1 MSSNAF
7 NSNGSDA
14 DPQEMNL
21 NFTPPSGVTPTPDG
35 QYNVI
40 KGVGQDANGDKFN
53 APAQAQSYRGARDF
67 QPSSLMH
74 PCPVCAKTDGDC
86 RVMAKSDLVQCLTY
100 QEPLSGWRYTGL
112 TSNGLWGKYYPL
124 RDHRPVYGFQQ
135 KREPEAPKPEW
146 TPEQWHGHYE
156 AIRAKL
162 PTLDPADQADLEK
175 RLTEAG
181 LDPAIHIP
189 VLAPISRS
197 RGYLI
202 PIPTHEGFRVKGQI
216 RLRGEVEGGRYRW
229 DLPNE
234 GIDGRINGEQ
244 PLAVWGVESDVVVLA
259 EGTGVKPYVAGQLLQ
274 ARAIGAAGGMWFS
287 SPKALKAAIGSATV
301 ARIAVDAGA
310 ISNRLIVE
318 QYRRVKDLLQDW
330 GLTVEFGWWGQEA
343 KTDRDIDEGIKPSEI
358 QWLSPQ
364 DFYKLTKAEPITA
377 TPALKELARIEE
389 RVKVTIAPADAVT
402 WFEEGALA
410 ETIADCKSK
419 GYRYILNSS
428 VTGSGKSNSAGL
440 LTPEELGASRIWYVN
455 PDHRNPTTQTLIDGW
470 VDLPARHGGLSREV
484 GPDGQPQLRR
494 TKPGGTID
502 VLGNCV
508 QTGTLDHLRAKNIAG
523 ADTAGTICKGC
534 PAFLECRT
542 PQDPVTYQGPVYLS
556 YRRAAMAAPRLRAHP
571 DSLPHAG
578 NHDYRTEVLIFD
590 DCQPKTSRSLDVTLD
605 DIVATEIEC
614 RDRGLTDPVLMA
626 LLRSLRELL
635 KGEFPRYGIGHAEVL
650 AVLPDVS
657 GIDAVAIDAALAP
670 DLSFLEPDEVEGRV
684 KGKGNLNH
692 LLKEEQLRQNQQI
705 AQNLPKVWLGDF
717 IRVIQGGAG
726 ETVRASGAGLTL
738 TLRDNTHRDICKSA
752 QVAIF
757 ADATNSVE
765 NLAKQLGVDPSEII
779 EIRQRMLEGAT
790 LNCIQIFDLGRVTRD
805 RGEDQKRRVAAL
817 QSALGKEGKLGVID
831 FKAFEGADRF
841 GAWFR
846 DSRGSNAF
854 KDCDNILAIGTP
866 CQNLG
871 SLLAEY
877 CLLEGRNVTLDDQCF
892 KDWVTWKILVEIEQA
907 KGRLRASR
915 RAGEVLNFYLVSDL
929 QSDQGGIDGFE
940 QVKACEVSFEAG
952 AKGERI
958 YTRMLNAATEM
969 AKTGQKVTQAALARI
984 VGISQGRISQ
994 LAKLFQGS
1002 WDQFQALLILLVKP
1016 YSEINNAVP
1025 EDAAETVDAMRYAV
1039 SGSEGLAA
1047 WYEIATIYLADN
1059 GQVLNWILSRTPS
1072 EERKRWIHAV
1082 LVG

>member
-14 DPQEMNL
+14 DPQEMSL
-21 NFTPPSGVTPTPDG
+21 NFTPPSGVTSTPDG

-470 VDLPARHGGLSREV
+470 VDLPARHGGLSREI

-494 TKPGGTID
+494 TKPGGTADIWRNCEQID
-502 VLGNCV
+502 
-508 QTGTLDHLRAKNIAG
+508 TLDQLRAKNVAG

-534 PAFLECRT
+534 PSFAICST
-542 PQDPVTYQGPVYLS
+542 PQDPVTYRGPDYLF
-556 YRRAAMAAPRLRAHP
+556 YRRAAMASPRLRAHP

-578 NHDYRTEVLIFD
+578 NHDYQREILIFD
-590 DCQPKTSRSLDVTLD
+590 DCQPKTSRTLD
-605 DIVATEIEC
+605 ITLADIVATEIEC
-614 RDRGLTDPVLMA
+614 RDRGLTDPALMA

-635 KGEFPRYGIGHAEVL
+635 KGEFPRYGIGHDEVL
-650 AVLPDVS
+650 AALPDVS

-692 LLKEEQLRQNQQI
+692 LLKEEQLRQNLQT

-717 IRVIQGGAG
+717 IRVLQGGTG
-726 ETVRASGAGLTL
+726 ETVRATSAGLTL

-752 QVAIF
+752 HITVF
-757 ADATNSVE
+757 ADATNSVQ
-765 NLAKQLGVDPSEII
+765 NLAKQLGVDPSEVI
-779 EIRQRMLEGAT
+779 EIRQRMPEGAT

-817 QSALGKEGKLGVID
+817 QAALDKEGKLGVID

-854 KDCDNILAIGTP
+854 QDCDNILAIGTP

-877 CLLEGRNVTLDDQCF
+877 CLLEGRNVAMDDTGFQ
-892 KDWVTWKILVEIEQA
+892 DWVTWKILVEIEQA

-940 QVKACEVSFEAG
+940 QVTAKSLTVDAG
-952 AKGERI
+952 SKPERTYSLI
-958 YTRMLNAATEM
+958 VNAAV
-969 AKTGQKVTQAALARI
+969 AKLKAGQKVTQAALAKI
-984 VGISQGRISQ
+984 VGVSQGRISQ
-994 LAKLFQGS
+994 LVKAFQGS
-1002 WDQFQALLILLVKP
+1002 WDQFLELLIPLLKLH
-1016 YSEINNAVP
+1016 SEINNPAPPVP
-1025 EDAAETVDAMRYAV
+1025 EDEAATVRDMVTLTPNDQIWSMFV
-1039 SGSEGLAA
+1039 S
-1047 WYEIATIYLADN
+1047 IYHQFGAEM
-1059 GQVLNWILSRTPS
+1059 VAWILAKTPLD
-1072 EERKRWIHAV
+1072 ERERWASAIV
-1082 LVG
+1082 MG